1 MTILII
7 EDERPA
13 AEKLIHGIQRFD
25 GFSVLVG
32 PLRSVKES
40 VSWFANNPMPDLVFA
55 DIQLTDGLSLD
66 VFKKVSVTCPVIF
79 ATAYDE
85 YLLEA
90 LEHNSIDYLLKPFK
104 QEKLE
109 GALNKYLRLKQHF
122 TANVAEFA
130 RNYASHAGAAKSRI
144 VVKKGIDFVSVKTD
158 DVAYFYTE
166 HKVVFLIGREGNRYI
181 VDKPLAELEAELD
194 KHTFFRV
201 NRKFLVHVN
210 AIQRFKSFEKGKILL
225 ELKPVVKEE
234 VTISQENAAS
244 FREWMGR

>member
-7 EDERPA
+7 EDEKPA
-13 AEKLIHGIQRFD
+13 AEKLMHGIKQFD
-25 GFSVLVG
+25 ASAVLVG

-40 VSWFANNPMPDLVFA
+40 ISWFADNPVPDLVFA
-55 DIQLTDGLSLD
+55 DIQLTDGSSLD

-122 TANVAEFA
+122 TANLSRFA
-130 RNYASHAGAAKSRI
+130 VSYNPNSNTVKSRV
-144 VVKKGIDFVSVKTD
+144 VVKRGIDFVSVKTD
-158 DVAYFYTE
+158 DIAYFYTE
-166 HKVVFLIGREGNRYI
+166 HKVVFLVDAAGNRYI
-181 VDKPLAELEAELD
+181 VDKPLADLESELD
-194 KHTFFRV
+194 KRSFFRV
-201 NRKFLVHVN
+201 NRKFLVHIN

-225 ELKPVVKEE
+225 ELKPPVTEE
-234 VTISQENAAS
+234 VTVSQENAGS
-244 FREWMGR
+244 FREWMGK